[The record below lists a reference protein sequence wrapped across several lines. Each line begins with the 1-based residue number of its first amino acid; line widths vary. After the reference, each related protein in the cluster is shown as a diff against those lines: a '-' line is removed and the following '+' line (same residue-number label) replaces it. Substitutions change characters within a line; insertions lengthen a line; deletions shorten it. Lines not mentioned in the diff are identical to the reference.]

1 MREDLEQRCASK
13 ETAVDFRIL
22 PADGRSEYL
31 VQNTQAGRRPALVFT
46 MDDEVESLVVEGE
59 RGMLHFET
67 EYFSCGLPK
76 VGFRMSEM
84 RKDFLDVHG

>member
-1 MREDLEQRCASK
+1 M
-13 ETAVDFRIL
+13 
-22 PADGRSEYL
+22 
-31 VQNTQAGRRPALVFT
+31 VFT